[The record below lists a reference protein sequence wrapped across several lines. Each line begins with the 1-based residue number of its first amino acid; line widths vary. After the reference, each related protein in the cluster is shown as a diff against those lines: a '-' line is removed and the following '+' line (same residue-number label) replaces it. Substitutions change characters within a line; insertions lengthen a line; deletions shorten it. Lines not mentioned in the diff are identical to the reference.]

1 MKIRPADDPI
11 DLFAEWLED
20 AKKTD
25 LREPT
30 AVALATAG
38 ADGAPDARML
48 LLKKADERGF
58 LFYTNV
64 DSPKGQQLAENPR
77 AALCFYWTPLGR
89 QVRVRGPVVSVDAA
103 EADAYFASRDRQS
116 RIGAWA
122 SLQSQPF
129 TGKYDLERRVA
140 QYAAKYLVGDIPRP
154 PQWTGFRVVPQEI
167 EFWQE
172 RPFRLHDRL
181 LYRRTETG
189 WKTSVL
195 YP

>member
-1 MKIRPADDPI
+1 MKIRLADDPI
-11 DLFAEWLED
+11 ELFTEWLED
-20 AKKTD
+20 AKQTD

-30 AVALATAG
+30 AVALATTG

-48 LLKKADERGF
+48 LLKHADKRGF
-58 LFYTNV
+58 LFYTNI
-64 DSPKGQQLAENPR
+64 DSPKGKQLAENPR

-89 QVRVRGPVVSVDAA
+89 QVRVRGPVVPVDAA